1 NNDQSSVHSPPWCRR
16 TFTLHEEEVA
26 TSTPQTSATTA
37 SSSNPERKHGQQSR
51 NQIPE
56 KGSLVIEELGAKGEP
71 ILPEGISTTFR
82 NICGAIVRDKL
93 QNWITTS
100 NWKKVPTTTKDVLWA
115 TVKGRFT
122 FPEGQEKFTRNIA
135 EGLLGRCFR
144 NWRSTFNKEYVQKGK
159 NARDDFEEHVKAMK
173 ATENPHHFGSGGY
186 AAKIAKW
193 RREEEERRRAG
204 LLDMFAGLDERSR
217 NWPDREKDQLTTMI
231 GTVEHSGYVR
241 AMSSTLPWG
250 KAFPNNQ
257 ARYRKRDRYKKN
269 LEEKMREITK
279 QQFLEFL
286 ANHAMSQTMVDPTVF
301 DGQRQGA
308 NNEDEQPMLSPILEA
323 LNEDDQTSTLE
334 GDKRVD
340 DLEVN
345 DPTSPSPASPPPKR
359 LAVPRMV
366 STYEKAPPADIDNFL
381 NVLKK
386 KASSSN
392 CVPKDYEHGKLFLYW
407 WDLLEAPWELNK
419 LHGWIMNAMKQ
430 DIQAITAHVPTKVF
444 LARAL
449 AQNDGN
455 SQSTN
460 RSSRD
465 TSGES
470 YEKKPT
476 EKKCTKCP
484 YTLQKD
490 HWICII
496 ILPKLGEAVVL
507 DSACYHRDRYKNFIG
522 IIQKYDITWQYLNTC
537 GVHNPKRMKAM
548 KIMYHRFCH
557 KQPPGSML
565 CGYYVCEFIRNNRS
579 KIKDKQIDNICM
591 DMARFI
597 LCEICHEDGAFFD
610 KDGVLMA
617 DESTNL
623 HRWA

>member
-1 NNDQSSVHSPPWCRR
+1 MDNNENNVESSKEDSDSNDDCGSYSTPPEYEQSPPRSRSHPDEDDPEYDPTEDHQNNDQSSVHSPPWCRR

-159 NARDDFEEHVKAMK
+159 NARDDFVQTTEEHVKAMK

-279 QQFLEFL
+279 QQFLDIRWST
-286 ANHAMSQTMVDPTVF
+286 AGRTNHATCRTGFVAPSSASSIANVRYPIDDIQVDTPCRLV
-301 DGQRQGA
+301 GY
-308 NNEDEQPMLSPILEA
+308 
-323 LNEDDQTSTLE
+323 TST
-334 GDKRVD
+334 
-340 DLEVN
+340 
-345 DPTSPSPASPPPKR
+345 
-359 LAVPRMV
+359 AVTGHVFP
-366 STYEKAPPADIDNFL
+366 KAPLPEYAWVQVVT
-381 NVLKK
+381 VL
-386 KASSSN
+386 
-392 CVPKDYEHGKLFLYW
+392 D
-407 WDLLEAPWELNK
+407 
-419 LHGWIMNAMKQ
+419 
-430 DIQAITAHVPTKVF
+430 
-444 LARAL
+444 
-449 AQNDGN
+449 
-455 SQSTN
+455 
-460 RSSRD
+460 
-465 TSGES
+465 ES
-470 YEKKPT
+470 YEIDIPT
-476 EKKCTKCP
+476 NEGIEVLGDTMNQ
-484 YTLQKD
+484 YILWHRRD
-490 HWICII
+490 I
-496 ILPKLGEAVVL
+496 ILNASPETSRPSQELPL
-507 DSACYHRDRYKNFIG
+507 PDSNVD
-522 IIQKYDITWQYLNTC
+522 TE
-537 GVHNPKRMKAM
+537 
-548 KIMYHRFCH
+548 
-557 KQPPGSML
+557 QPTLSH
-565 CGYYVCEFIRNNRS
+565 V
-579 KIKDKQIDNICM
+579 
-591 DMARFI
+591 
-597 LCEICHEDGAFFD
+597 
-610 KDGVLMA
+610 
-617 DESTNL
+617 
-623 HRWA
+623 